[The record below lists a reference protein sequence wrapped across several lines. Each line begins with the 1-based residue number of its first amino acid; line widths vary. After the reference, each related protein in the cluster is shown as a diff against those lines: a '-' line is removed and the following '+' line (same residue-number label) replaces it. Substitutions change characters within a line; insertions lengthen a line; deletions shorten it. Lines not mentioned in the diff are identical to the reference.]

1 MTVYSFVRTEIN
13 SSRDLAVMAP
23 IFQKYTIPYVAVAK
37 ANSRERRA
45 QVRMIALFLTSLS
58 IIKIIIALGV

>member
-1 MTVYSFVRTEIN
+1 
-13 SSRDLAVMAP
+13 MAP
-23 IFQKYTIPYVAVAK
+23 IFQKYAIPYAAVAR

-58 IIKIIIALGV
+58 IIRIIIALGYD